1 MACAS
6 GAILAESRPW
16 CRRATG
22 YRLSPPAVERLF
34 VRKERESMHKR
45 LRPFALIASLAL
57 ALFTTSTARAADVSA
72 PVLLVATP
80 ELREFYGGTVLMTRP
95 VGDGRH
101 IGFILNRPT
110 PLTLGKLFPEHPPST
125 RIAEPVFLGGPE
137 FSTLIFAV
145 VQRSQSPSRRSIP
158 LTSDLFLAVDRETV
172 DAIIEKEPDHARFF
186 AGLVAWQPGE
196 LQRELDE
203 GCWYTLEPDAGV
215 VLRKSTEGLW
225 EELVKRSKG
234 TI

>member
-1 MACAS
+1 MNVRIDRLL
-6 GAILAESRPW
+6 ILI
-16 CRRATG
+16 
-22 YRLSPPAVERLF
+22 PA
-34 VRKERESMHKR
+34 
-45 LRPFALIASLAL
+45 LAL
-57 ALFTTSTARAADVSA
+57 ALSALSLARAADVST

-80 ELREFYGGTVLMTRP
+80 ELREFYGGTVLMARP

-110 PLTLGKLFPEHPPST
+110 NLTLGKLFPEHVPST
-125 RIAEPVFLGGPE
+125 KVAEPVFLGGPE
-137 FSTLIFAV
+137 FSSMIFAV
-145 VQRSQSPSRRSIP
+145 VRRSASPSARSIP

-172 DAIIEKEPDHARFF
+172 DSIIEKEPDHARFF

-196 LQRELDE
+196 LEREIEE
-203 GCWYTLEPDAGV
+203 GCWTTLAPDPSI

-225 EELVKRSKG
+225 EELVKKSKD

>member
-1 MACAS
+1 MDA
-6 GAILAESRPW
+6 L
-16 CRRATG
+16 RR
-22 YRLSPPAVERLF
+22 RSF
-34 VRKERESMHKR
+34 V
-45 LRPFALIASLAL
+45 LIASLAFAVL
-57 ALFTTSTARAADVSA
+57 TASTARSADVSA

-110 PLTLGKLFPEHPPST
+110 QMTLGKLFPQHAPST
-125 RIAEPVFLGGPE
+125 QVADPVFLGGPE
-137 FSTLIFAV
+137 LSTLIFAV
-145 VQRSQSPSRRSIP
+145 VQRSASPSARSIQ
-158 LTSDLFLAVDRETV
+158 LTKDLFLAVDRETV

-186 AGLVAWQPGE
+186 AGLVSWQPGE
-196 LQRELDE
+196 LEREIEE
-203 GCWYTLEPDAGV
+203 GCWTTLEPDAGV

-234 TI
+234 AAI

>member
-1 MACAS
+1 MAAHHHRS
-6 GAILAESRPW
+6 F
-16 CRRATG
+16 
-22 YRLSPPAVERLF
+22 VLF
-34 VRKERESMHKR
+34 
-45 LRPFALIASLAL
+45 ASLAL
-57 ALFTTSTARAADVSA
+57 TLCMTAVARAADVSA

-110 PLTLGKLFPEHPPST
+110 NLTLGKLFPEHPPS
-125 RIAEPVFLGGPE
+125 RRVAEPVFLGGPE
-137 FSTLIFAV
+137 FSTMIFAV
-145 VQRSQSPSRRSIP
+145 VRREVTPSARSIL
-158 LTSDLFLAVDRETV
+158 LTDDLFLAVDRETV
-172 DAIIEKEPDHARFF
+172 DSIIEKEADHARFF

-196 LQRELDE
+196 LEREIEE
-203 GCWYTLEPDAGV
+203 GCWTTLEPDPGV

-225 EELVKRSKG
+225 EELVKKSKD